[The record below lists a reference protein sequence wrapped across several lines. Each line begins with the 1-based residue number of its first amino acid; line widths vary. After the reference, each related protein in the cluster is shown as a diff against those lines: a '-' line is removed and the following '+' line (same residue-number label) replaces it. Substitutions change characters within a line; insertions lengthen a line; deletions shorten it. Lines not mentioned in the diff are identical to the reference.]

1 VAAAD
6 FAERHLRRNVLAL
19 GGDFALFMTGL
30 AVASQTTIV
39 PAFAVHLGA
48 GNLVLGAIPAIMT
61 LGWFLPSV
69 FAAGYTETLAR
80 RLPFVLRWTI
90 PERVP
95 FLILGL
101 AAFFLAGRAPTATL
115 VLLLVMLTVL
125 TGLGGFLMPA
135 WLDIVGRAIPVRVR
149 GRFFAVASA
158 LGNLG
163 GLALSFGVT
172 TVLATVAAPRSYGIC
187 FLLAAAC
194 LAASFGALL
203 FTREPPLDGGARPAV
218 SLRDYLA
225 RMRPLLGR
233 DENYARFLVARA
245 VAVVGQMAA
254 GFYTVYALQA
264 FAAPEWQAGVFT
276 SVMLAG
282 QVGAGFVLGAIAD
295 RGGHRLSLALG
306 IGAIAAANGL
316 ALLAPSLTAFTTVFV
331 LVGVNQA
338 ALHVSAQTILL
349 EFAPTEGDRPTY
361 IGLGNTAMAPVAFV
375 SPFLA
380 GLLADALGFR
390 AVFAVAGLFSLAS
403 VILLEARVHEPRHVL
418 RMPDA
423 V

>member
-1 VAAAD
+1 
-6 FAERHLRRNVLAL
+6 
-19 GGDFALFMTGL
+19 
-30 AVASQTTIV
+30 
-39 PAFAVHLGA
+39 
-48 GNLVLGAIPAIMT
+48 
-61 LGWFLPSV
+61 
-69 FAAGYTETLAR
+69 
-80 RLPFVLRWTI
+80 
-90 PERVP
+90 VP